1 MATSLTEPTKPTP
14 PGRLG
19 LPIIGESI
27 SYLRNPEKF
36 ILQRQQ
42 RYGNVFKTHLFGSP
56 NVVLIGA
63 DAVQFLFSNDGKK
76 LEMTNTPNFETL
88 LGEKSIGVQI
98 GSAHQVLR
106 RQLFQAFQPRAL
118 ARYAVTMEAVTQQ
131 YLKKW
136 EKMGDL
142 TWYEELKK
150 YTLDIACR
158 LFIGVSTAADESLEK
173 VYETWSKGLLAPPVR
188 FPGSRLDK
196 AIRARESLLARFD
209 QLIDQRQKRSLEEQD
224 VLSILLAA
232 KDESG
237 NLLGREDIK
246 DNILAMLIAGH
257 ETLTS
262 ALTSLCLLLAQ
273 HPEVLMNVRAEQEQL
288 GLPTQ
293 LTQET
298 FKQMTYLEQVIKE
311 VLRMVPP
318 VVRSGSRKVV
328 EDCELDGYLI
338 PKGWDIYYQIH
349 ETHQD
354 SQVYN
359 HPEHF
364 DPDRFSLERA
374 EDSQKI
380 FSYIPFG
387 GGIRECLGKAFA
399 KLEIKLFAALL
410 VRDHDWALVPGQ
422 DLERTVLPFSRPRD
436 GLKVH
441 FSRRQATST
450 TR

>member
-1 MATSLTEPTKPTP
+1 MATSLTRPTKPTP

-19 LPIIGESI
+19 LPILGESI
-27 SYLRNPEKF
+27 SYLRNPEEF

-76 LEMTNTPNFETL
+76 LEMMNTPNFETL

-118 ARYAVTMEAVTQQ
+118 ARYTVTMEVVTQQ

-188 FPGSRLDK
+188 FPGSPLDK

-209 QLIDQRQKRSLEEQD
+209 QLIDQRQERSLEEQD

-246 DNILAMLIAGH
+246 DNVLAMLIAGH

-293 LTQET
+293 LTQDT
-298 FKQMTYLEQVIKE
+298 LKRMTYLEQVIKE
-311 VLRMVPP
+311 V
-318 VVRSGSRKVV
+318 
-328 EDCELDGYLI
+328 
-338 PKGWDIYYQIH
+338 
-349 ETHQD
+349 
-354 SQVYN
+354 
-359 HPEHF
+359 
-364 DPDRFSLERA
+364 
-374 EDSQKI
+374 
-380 FSYIPFG
+380 
-387 GGIRECLGKAFA
+387 
-399 KLEIKLFAALL
+399 
-410 VRDHDWALVPGQ
+410 
-422 DLERTVLPFSRPRD
+422 
-436 GLKVH
+436 
-441 FSRRQATST
+441 
-450 TR
+450 